1 MPPQPPATYA
11 VLGDLHGH
19 LQLALCTLARWQRE
33 RETDFSAVFL
43 VGDVGTF
50 IDESQLDNATR
61 KHARDNPCELEFLA
75 QWAVHPQAPW
85 IDAIFRP
92 PPDGLGLNCPVV
104 MVHGN
109 HEGFAHLQ
117 NLYPRRRRPLE
128 PVSVDS
134 LPDVDTAGRIKLL
147 PPGWTAVTAQGHT
160 VAGIGGIEPGQRR
173 AKYHDMAYIEE
184 PAVDHLKLHARRTDI
199 LLTHQGPSLVQG
211 DHGSPTLDTLLD
223 PPLAPFWFHG
233 HSTPVRQPQ
242 SLPGATVVPLGDVAF
257 HQGDPGSNGWAV
269 LEFDNDSPKLN
280 PSPPPF
286 LREARQKFWQRTPRG
301 LLVHPDLVRWIE

>member
-1 MPPQPPATYA
+1 MSPQPPATYA

-117 NLYPRRRRPLE
+117 NLFPRRRRPLE

-147 PPGWTAVTAQGHT
+147 PSGWTAVTAQGHT

-173 AKYHDMAYIEE
+173 AKYVELEVIDGGLFDIGRAT
-184 PAVDHLKLHARRTDI
+184 PAQTV
-199 LLTHQGPSLVQG
+199 GPS
-211 DHGSPTLDTLLD
+211 SNSITTLPSSTH
-223 PPLAPFWFHG
+223 PRPLSSAKRARNSG
-233 HSTPVRQPQ
+233 NGR
-242 SLPGATVVPLGDVAF
+242 LGDF
-257 HQGDPGSNGWAV
+257 SCIPTWFDGSSKAI
-269 LEFDNDSPKLN
+269 SM
-280 PSPPPF
+280 
-286 LREARQKFWQRTPRG
+286 R
-301 LLVHPDLVRWIE
+301 